1 LSKIRTS
8 FYEIGNT
15 KWFLP
20 LLYFSAL
27 ALLLLRKP
35 IYVLTLP
42 ARWEDIGVLLWPA
55 IQHSWGSIV
64 IAHYYYFHFI
74 PTLVTFF
81 SLQLLGIADAPIGM
95 NLAAII
101 ISTMCG
107 VFFATRQFRFII
119 QNDLLRALCGLFV
132 ILVPG
137 ITEEIYSNISS
148 IQWFLNIF
156 VMLFVA
162 LLLFRYDEFE
172 RKSKKKK
179 YLYTFFCSLS
189 FLSSAFSVIFLP
201 VLFYVIVR
209 EFRKNRKEIFT
220 ISSYTIST
228 ILLLVQTLTLYF
240 TYSQQFK
247 SPVTDITND
256 VFTSSVNGFTI
267 IATRIF
273 YHDTNSVFLH
283 FGEWMYLVPI
293 VIVAFVLLN
302 SIKTGVKFEIYV
314 LILAVETLFW
324 SSILRR
330 SMLDWACL
338 CGGTSDDARFFLFT
352 AVFLFILI
360 ARQLDKIKPVF
371 FKSIFLFIIAVM
383 ILNAMSGFFIQSS
396 ADENWKYVT
405 KLYDSSGAYKCYV
418 GETPDGWALTIPCAK
433 PISSNT
439 TITQNTSS
447 QGSGPSITFTPPV
460 QPTVTSITSSSSS
473 VKSGQSITFTATVSP
488 TPDYGQ
494 VQFYVDGTAAANP
507 ITLFGGQV
515 IFNTS
520 LPVGSH
526 QIYASYLGAPDFNAS
541 NSGNMTVTVLPAS
554 NP

>member
-1 LSKIRTS
+1 MIQPGRV
-8 FYEIGNT
+8 EDVDI
-15 KWFLP
+15 
-20 LLYFSAL
+20 LLQQ
-27 ALLLLRKP
+27 
-35 IYVLTLP
+35 
-42 ARWEDIGVLLWPA
+42 A
-55 IQHSWGSIV
+55 IQHSWGSFFV
-64 IAHYYYFHFI
+64 TYNYYFHFI
-74 PTLVTFF
+74 PRTVTLL
-81 SLQLLGIADAPIGM
+81 SLHLLGIANAPLGM

-101 ISTMCG
+101 IASLCA

-119 QNDLLRALCGLFV
+119 RNDLLRAVCSLFIV
-132 ILVPG
+132 IVPG
-137 ITEEIYSNISS
+137 VGDIYSNISS

-172 RKSKKKK
+172 KKSKKKK
-179 YLYTFFCSLS
+179 YLYTFFCSMA

-201 VLFYVIVR
+201 VLFYVIAR

-220 ISSYTIST
+220 ISSYTVST

-273 YHDTNSVFLH
+273 YHDTNSIFLH

-293 VIVAFVLLN
+293 GIVASVLLN

-314 LILAVETLFW
+314 LVLAVETLFW

-330 SMLDWACL
+330 SMLDWTCL
-338 CGGTSDDARFFLFT
+338 CGGMSDDARFFFFT

-396 ADENWKYVT
+396 ADENWRYVT

-418 GETPDGWALTIPCAK
+418 GETPSGWALTIPCST
-433 PISSNT
+433 PVSSNT
-439 TITQNTSS
+439 TMTSAVS
-447 QGSGPSITFTPPV
+447 TGSGPSITFTPPV
-460 QPTVTSITSSSSS
+460 QPTVTSITSSSLS

-494 VQFYVDGTAAANP
+494 VQFYIDGTAAGNP
-507 ITLFGGQV
+507 ITLFGGQAV
-515 IFNTS
+515 FNTS
-520 LPVGSH
+520 LPVGTH

-541 NSGNMTVTVLPAS
+541 NSGNMTVTVSSAS